1 MREEERYGER
11 RKERRNME
19 RDGEIS
25 IYISMDREGKIDG

>member
-1 MREEERYGER
+1 MREEERDGER

-25 IYISMDREGKIDG
+25 IYIYPWIEKER